1 MPRFS
6 TDTESLL
13 RKAGWQEGR
22 KIDTTGYEQVLREE
36 GFEIPACVIALLQEF
51 GGLRIVHP
59 HAKVPGKTDDFIFEA
74 VKATVEHR
82 GGWAKGNY
90 SHRVGKKLCSVGE
103 ACNAHMI
110 LVMSSDGEVFGGF
123 DDFLCYIGSSGDDA
137 IEALC
142 SGRDVREI
150 PQLGQA
156 GGWLLD

>member
-6 TDTESLL
+6 MNTEALL
-13 RKAGWQEGR
+13 IKAGWQEGR
-22 KIDTTGYEQVLREE
+22 KIDTTKYEQILRKE
-36 GFEIPACVIALLQEF
+36 GFEVPNCVIALLQEF
-51 GGLRIVHP
+51 GGLRVVHP
-59 HAKVPGKTDDFIFEA
+59 HAKVPKETNDFIFDVDKA
-74 VKATVEHR
+74 VVEY
-82 GGWAKGNY
+82 GYSWAKRNY
-90 SHRVGKKLCSVGE
+90 NHRVGKKLCSVGE

>member
-22 KIDTTGYEQVLREE
+22 KIDTTEYEQVLREE
-36 GFEIPACVIALLQEF
+36 GFEIPTCVIVLLQEL

-59 HAKVPGKTDDFIFEA
+59 HAKVPGETDDFIFEA
-74 VKATVEHR
+74 VKATYQSRADWV
-82 GGWAKGNY
+82 KDNY
-90 SHRVGKKLCSVGE
+90 SHRVDKKLCSVGE
-103 ACNAHMI
+103 ASNAHMI
-110 LVMSSDGEVFGGF
+110 LAMSSDGEVFGGF
-123 DDFLCYIGSSGDDA
+123 DDFFCDIGSSGDDA
-137 IEALC
+137 IEAFC

-156 GGWLLD
+156 